1 MDSYEFDTSSTE
13 HNPLLE
19 RGGGWDE
26 CGLVES
32 LDRKGFTSNKSCC
45 ELIANSIDAQAT
57 QIIWKMCPTDNTIRL
72 IDDGVGMDGERLR
85 DMFKMFKSNNSD
97 RKSMGVSGLGGK
109 EGSYILSK
117 QPNKEPTDVIIYT
130 HTRDGPY
137 SKVITPWKQIFE
149 EKKYTGKIIFTE
161 MSQSEIETFKEDRKE
176 CQFKHGTTIVF
187 KYNDVLKQL
196 IETQFS
202 KQDMCV
208 MKMPTND
215 RWDIIFGAT
224 SSTEIILDK
233 SDGTQPI
240 ILQKYDYFSGS
251 DSEFYPGKS
260 IDVIN
265 HYIDADNEDRYIFS
279 EYDGEI
285 EIPKNGK
292 NGYKTTPSDVS
303 IHQTWK
309 NIGSYEV
316 YNGMRIDERIFDHKI
331 PRRLDSAT
339 AFINQY
345 DAEYFIGDVEYN
357 KDCLS
362 GCSVRRNK
370 QYITKILFAGKYNAK
385 TSRGNGD
392 AMLKSF
398 HHRTE
403 IRYTTFSNQDNRMDK
418 TIGIQENKNQNQNNL
433 PIPLER
439 LITYLKSK
447 DIGRLEKYFTDVIA
461 AKQAVN
467 AAKQAEKIENDR
479 ILNEIKK
486 EKERLD
492 EIERK
497 RIETE
502 KKRIETEKKRIETE
516 KKQIETEQKRIE
528 TEKKQIAA
536 KQEEDVSDDKKQE
549 EDDVYDVA
557 KQEED
562 VSDVAKQEEDVSD
575 VAKQS
580 VDDSDD
586 EEQDDDDDS
595 DDEEQEE
602 DDSVAAKQDDDE
614 SVDEKTELTN
624 ILRQKIVDALRG
636 KNYEILT
643 KIDNFINNN

>member
-45 ELIANSIDAQAT
+45 ELIANSIDAQST
-57 QIIWKMCPTDNTIRL
+57 QIIWKFCPTDKTIRL
-72 IDDGVGMDGERLR
+72 IDDGVGMDGEKLR

-161 MSQSEIETFKEDRKE
+161 MSQEEIETFKEDRKD

-187 KYNDVLKQL
+187 KYNDVFKKL

-202 KQDMCV
+202 KDDMCF

-224 SSTEIILDK
+224 SSTEIILNK
-233 SDGTQPI
+233 SDGTPNLNI
-240 ILQKYDYFSGS
+240 KKYDYFSGS
-251 DSEFYPGKS
+251 DSEFYIGKS
-260 IDVIN
+260 VEVIN
-265 HYIDADNEDRYIFS
+265 HYIDTDNEDRYILS
-279 EYDGEI
+279 DDYGEL
-285 EIPKNGK
+285 EISKNGK
-292 NGYKTTPSDVS
+292 NGYKTAPSNVTNN
-303 IHQTWK
+303 QTWK
-309 NIGSYEV
+309 NIGYYDV
-316 YNGMRIDERIFDHKI
+316 YNGLRIDSRIFDHNT

-339 AFINQY
+339 AFINPY
-345 DAEYFIGDVEYN
+345 DSEYFIGDVEYN
-357 KDCLS
+357 KDSLS

-370 QYITKILFAGKYNAK
+370 QYITKILFANRTYNAK

-392 AMLKSF
+392 SMLKSF

-403 IRYTTFSNQDNRMDK
+403 IRYTTLSKQDNRMDK
-418 TIGIQENKNQNQNNL
+418 SIGIQENKNQNQNNL

-439 LITYLKSK
+439 LITYLKTK
-447 DIGRLEKYFTDVIA
+447 DIGRHEKYFNDVIA
-461 AKQAVN
+461 AKQSEN
-467 AAKQAEKIENDR
+467 DAKQAEKIENDR

-492 EIERK
+492 ETEQK
-497 RIETE
+497 RIETI
-502 KKRIETEKKRIETE
+502 KKRIETEKKRSETE
-516 KKQIETEQKRIE
+516 KNRIE
-528 TEKKQIAA
+528 TEKNRIETEKNQIVE
-536 KQEEDVSDDKKQE
+536 KQEEDVS
-549 EDDVYDVA
+549 VVA

-562 VSDVAKQEEDVSD
+562 VSVVAKQEEDDYD
-575 VAKQS
+575 VAKQY
-580 VDDSDD
+580 
-586 EEQDDDDDS
+586 EG
-595 DDEEQEE
+595 
-602 DDSVAAKQDDDE
+602 E